1 MSNQPVAGCC
11 RALGVAAL
19 AEPQAVES
27 AAMCKAVVTENR
39 APLDRRRRDLAV
51 LHIAAAHLQRDFSD
65 MVGVEMVER
74 VLDSCY
80 EQLAARA
87 TVPNFLPL
95 FAERVARQRLCALAR
110 VEG

>member
-1 MSNQPVAGCC
+1 M
-11 RALGVAAL
+11 GVAAL
-19 AEPQAVES
+19 AEPRAVES
-27 AAMCKAVVTENR
+27 AAMCKGVVTENR
-39 APLDRRRRDLAV
+39 APLDQHRRELAA
-51 LHIAAAHLQRDFSD
+51 LHIAATHLHRDFSD
-65 MVGVEMVER
+65 RFGVEMVER
-74 VLDSCY
+74 VLDCCY